1 MIFRCILII
10 PLTMIILLSHSLPI
24 QAEAINEIFSESAIL
39 IDAKSGE
46 VLYEKDSERVM
57 YPASI
62 TKIVTALIA
71 IEEGDMEETV
81 TVSENARNQE
91 GSRVYL
97 LEGEKVSLKK
107 LVQGLLI
114 NSGNDAGTAIA
125 EHFDGNEAAFANRM
139 NTFVKEQ
146 IGVDNTNF
154 TNPHGLF
161 HPDHVTTAKD
171 MAKITQYAL
180 NNEIFMEIVGT
191 KTMDWVGEGW
201 ETTLY
206 NHHRL
211 LWDYEGTTG
220 VKNGYVPE
228 SGHTLVT
235 SASRNGMDLIAVTL
249 KASSKY
255 YSYYDTMAI
264 LDYGFQYFTS
274 EKIKRGQ
281 MIADASGKE
290 YMLAKHVYVS
300 KQEEDKVQLAV
311 NEKKQLVVQVGDE
324 KQIKD
329 GVLVEKETN
338 ELSPVPST
346 KTETVASAER
356 PTENKS
362 NMLLIVFIFVCLFL
376 FIFIISMKQ
385 KKKRRKK
392 LEERFS
398 NSIRYQKRSNFH
410 R

>member
-1 MIFRCILII
+1 
-10 PLTMIILLSHSLPI
+10 
-24 QAEAINEIFSESAIL
+24 
-39 IDAKSGE
+39 
-46 VLYEKDSERVM
+46 
-57 YPASI
+57 
-62 TKIVTALIA
+62 
-71 IEEGDMEETV
+71 
-81 TVSENARNQE
+81 
-91 GSRVYL
+91 
-97 LEGEKVSLKK
+97 
-107 LVQGLLI
+107 
-114 NSGNDAGTAIA
+114 
-125 EHFDGNEAAFANRM
+125 
-139 NTFVKEQ
+139 
-146 IGVDNTNF
+146 
-154 TNPHGLF
+154 
-161 HPDHVTTAKD
+161 
-171 MAKITQYAL
+171 
-180 NNEIFMEIVGT
+180 
-191 KTMDWVGEGW
+191 
-201 ETTLY
+201 
-206 NHHRL
+206 
-211 LWDYEGTTG
+211 
-220 VKNGYVPE
+220 
-228 SGHTLVT
+228 
-235 SASRNGMDLIAVTL
+235 
-249 KASSKY
+249 
-255 YSYYDTMAI
+255 
-264 LDYGFQYFTS
+264 
-274 EKIKRGQ
+274 

>member
-1 MIFRCILII
+1 
-10 PLTMIILLSHSLPI
+10 MIILLSHSLPI